1 VREVADGGSSS
12 GLCPVM
18 DIVLMIL
25 DLRILLPEIPLAKG
39 NTDNA

>member
-1 VREVADGGSSS
+1 
-12 GLCPVM
+12 M

-25 DLRILLPEIPLAKG
+25 KLRVLLPEIPLAKG